1 MRSVLRWAVLNSP
14 AMNTFMIA
22 TLIVGGFS
30 LWSLRRE
37 VFPEFDLE
45 IVLVTVAYPGASPAE
60 VEEGI
65 CQKVEESVRSVNG
78 IKKITGV
85 AQEGAGNVVIEL
97 EASVPDVQRVLNE
110 IRSEVDRIPSFPDLA
125 EDPEV
130 KQITLREAAI
140 HVGLIGPQNDA
151 PDAELQLRRIAEDI
165 RDDLLL
171 LPTVSQANLVGVPD
185 YQIDIEIS
193 EDTLRKHGLTLQQV
207 AQIVRRQNVELPGGT
222 LKSDSQEV
230 LLRGKS
236 KQLIGERIAELPL
249 VTQPNG
255 VVLTVGDL
263 GVVRDEFTD
272 AASVNEVDGRPAVVI
287 SIDRTQKE
295 DLLKMV
301 REVKSRV
308 ATLQEELPF
317 GYELRTWKD
326 RSVDVKDRMDL
337 LTRNGMQ
344 GLVLVFIVLAIF
356 LDLRL
361 AFWVAMGIPMSVM
374 GAGIVLLLTGQ
385 TLNMLSMFAFLMALG
400 IVVDDAI
407 VIGENIFSHRQR
419 GEPYLAAAVNGAV
432 EVLPAVTASVTT
444 TIIAFA
450 PLLFVSGVMG
460 KFIAVMPVAVIAM
473 LVISLIEST
482 FILPCHLAHEKNLFL
497 TIVGALLFP
506 FRWLSHLMER
516 VNKKTQFALEGF
528 INRVYL
534 PLLRWSLHWRAVVV
548 CLAIALMCLTVGL
561 VRSGITPWILFPKI
575 DSNWIH
581 AKIAFPDGT
590 PKAVTDEATKRLEE
604 TIRRLNEQYEPRA
617 VSLVHRSVGTSTGAG
632 PMGPDSR
639 TNGSHV
645 GTVEVELVD
654 TSQRTITSDEILAAW
669 RKEAGGFPGAESLQ
683 FGTPDFGPG
692 GRPIEFKLLA
702 PREEMGQLEDAVEQV
717 KQKLTSYQ
725 GVFDVRD
732 DSRPGKWEY
741 QLTVKDRAKAMGITA
756 ADLAETVRASYYGE
770 EVMRLQRGRHEVK
783 LMVRYPKEQRR
794 SLADFEEIRIRT
806 GDGAERPLTELAE
819 VSVQRGYAEINRV
832 DQLRSITVTAD
843 VDEAKGNAEEVV
855 RDLESK
861 VMPGILAAHPSVTVR
876 WEGQKEQSRESMSSL
891 GRGFVV
897 AIFLMFVLL
906 TLAFRSY
913 FQPMI
918 ILMIIPFGVMG
929 AIWGHALLGL
939 PLTIFTMFGVVALT
953 GVVINDSIVLV
964 DYINHAVRSGES
976 LHDAIMRAGVR
987 RFRPVVLTS
996 ITTIA
1001 GLFPLMT
1008 ETSFQA
1014 QILIPM
1020 AAAMVFGLMLG
1031 TILVLLLVPVFYSLY
1046 GDFVAAV
1053 TSEPVEESPK
1063 TNPVVA
1069 DVV

>member
-534 PLLRWSLHWRAVVV
+534 PLLR
-548 CLAIALMCLTVGL
+548 
-561 VRSGITPWILFPKI
+561 
-575 DSNWIH
+575 
-581 AKIAFPDGT
+581 
-590 PKAVTDEATKRLEE
+590 
-604 TIRRLNEQYEPRA
+604 
-617 VSLVHRSVGTSTGAG
+617 
-632 PMGPDSR
+632 
-639 TNGSHV
+639 
-645 GTVEVELVD
+645 
-654 TSQRTITSDEILAAW
+654 
-669 RKEAGGFPGAESLQ
+669 
-683 FGTPDFGPG
+683 
-692 GRPIEFKLLA
+692 
-702 PREEMGQLEDAVEQV
+702 
-717 KQKLTSYQ
+717 
-725 GVFDVRD
+725 
-732 DSRPGKWEY
+732 
-741 QLTVKDRAKAMGITA
+741 
-756 ADLAETVRASYYGE
+756 
-770 EVMRLQRGRHEVK
+770 
-783 LMVRYPKEQRR
+783 
-794 SLADFEEIRIRT
+794 
-806 GDGAERPLTELAE
+806 
-819 VSVQRGYAEINRV
+819 
-832 DQLRSITVTAD
+832 
-843 VDEAKGNAEEVV
+843 
-855 RDLESK
+855 
-861 VMPGILAAHPSVTVR
+861 
-876 WEGQKEQSRESMSSL
+876 
-891 GRGFVV
+891 
-897 AIFLMFVLL
+897 
-906 TLAFRSY
+906 
-913 FQPMI
+913 
-918 ILMIIPFGVMG
+918 
-929 AIWGHALLGL
+929 
-939 PLTIFTMFGVVALT
+939 
-953 GVVINDSIVLV
+953 
-964 DYINHAVRSGES
+964 
-976 LHDAIMRAGVR
+976 
-987 RFRPVVLTS
+987 
-996 ITTIA
+996 
-1001 GLFPLMT
+1001 
-1008 ETSFQA
+1008 
-1014 QILIPM
+1014 
-1020 AAAMVFGLMLG
+1020 
-1031 TILVLLLVPVFYSLY
+1031 
-1046 GDFVAAV
+1046 
-1053 TSEPVEESPK
+1053 
-1063 TNPVVA
+1063 
-1069 DVV
+1069 

>member
-913 FQPMI
+913 LQPMI